1 MPATKAIAVTYVPAD
16 VGSIIPGKS
25 KAPQAFRDV
34 GIIDKLR
41 DAGVSS
47 ITEHYAIDEPITYA
61 PTKFLLGGVR
71 NEDLNVSVCQSV
83 KESLTKSLSLSATE
97 PPFQLVLGG
106 ECCMLP
112 AILSAFWQQSR
123 GQRIGLIYIDADT
136 DLSSP
141 IDSGT
146 TGIFAGMNMTHLV
159 QSAGSLESMK
169 QFSRPNGDPVCDASN
184 MVLFGTNMSSSGN
197 KREHFAYLFDNNFK
211 VVSSLSVSK
220 EPERRATEALTYLED
235 QVDVIFIHLDV
246 DSIDPQLFPLANV
259 PNFTGIA
266 FEQMMRAL
274 RIFLASAKVGGLAI
288 AEVNPDHDPGLAMV
302 ERLTTEVVD
311 KLAARPAP

>member
-47 ITEHYAIDEPITYA
+47 ITEHYALDEPITYV
-61 PTKFLLGGVR
+61 PTKFLPGSVR
-71 NEDLNVSVCQSV
+71 NENLNVSVCQSV

-141 IDSGT
+141 IDPGT

-159 QSAGSLESMK
+159 QSAGSLENMK
-169 QFSRPNGDPVCDASN
+169 QFSRPNGDPVCD
-184 MVLFGTNMSSSGN
+184 L
-197 KREHFAYLFDNNFK
+197 RIWC
-211 VVSSLSVSK
+211 SLAPTCHRQGISVSTSPICSTIISRLSARCRYPK
-220 EPERRATEALTYLED
+220 NQNGARR
-235 QVDVIFIHLDV
+235 
-246 DSIDPQLFPLANV
+246 
-259 PNFTGIA
+259 
-266 FEQMMRAL
+266 R
-274 RIFLASAKVGGLAI
+274 R
-288 AEVNPDHDPGLAMV
+288 
-302 ERLTTEVVD
+302 
-311 KLAARPAP
+311 

>member
-1 MPATKAIAVTYVPAD
+1 MSATKAIAVTYVPAD

-47 ITEHYAIDEPITYA
+47 ITEHYALDEPITYA
-61 PTKFLLGGVR
+61 PTKFLPGGVR
-71 NEDLNVSVCQSV
+71 NENLNVSVCQSV

-141 IDSGT
+141 IDPGT

-159 QSAGSLESMK
+159 QT
-169 QFSRPNGDPVCDASN
+169 SN

-266 FEQMMRAL
+266 FEQMMPAL